1 MSSFV
6 LYTEEVNPMGFDHSK
21 GGIIMLKK
29 AGCVIIALMLVLS
42 LGIASLV
49 TASAESGDG
58 LYVYTADK
66 VYNPQVGDIITY
78 KIDLQAEELF
88 ENCQVE
94 ITYDSTKLKPIRE
107 ENNDPNKELWE
118 VESPLRCPNLDN
130 GFVNLNNPGSIKFND
145 SRLAGFDFKKELNFF
160 NVQFEV
166 LDEGL
171 AVIDL
176 NIELMTIKGG
186 NEAYFDMDK
195 VHKLP
200 IVTEGIFINEY
211 IENLQE
217 CTDYPERPTEPTTAP
232 TTVPISP
239 TIPSQP
245 LHTTTLY
252 FYADEDWSD
261 RIYCYSYNGMNMPNG
276 AWPGTLCKDEGFGVY
291 SVEVPETAAYVIFTD
306 VFSNQTMDM
315 PVPNESQVAVFEGI
329 YVTNSSSMY
338 VALYEWKDTLILDD
352 IMRPDYIRPT
362 YPVVRPTYP
371 INPDSP
377 ATPDEVW
384 PEEPWDTPPTEPCVT
399 DPCETMPS
407 EAYPMSPDCSDKPQM
422 NEPTEAPAAD
432 ATSATDKVVED
443 TADTVTTGDMRIIAV
458 SAIFVTLIMLS
469 GAVILKKHSFR

>member
-1 MSSFV
+1 MSLFV

-88 ENCQVE
+88 ENIQVH
-94 ITYDSTKLKPIRE
+94 ITYDSSKLKVIRE
-107 ENNDPNKELWE
+107 ENNDPDLELWE
-118 VESPLRCPNLDN
+118 VESPLRCPNVEDAM
-130 GFVNLNNPGSIKFND
+130 VNLQNSGVVRFLGSKISGYN
-145 SRLAGFDFKKELNFF
+145 FKVEKNLF

-166 LDEGL
+166 VEEGL
-171 AVIDL
+171 AVIKFDV
-176 NIELMTIKGG
+176 EEMWIKGG
-186 NEAYFDMDK
+186 EKAYFQTIEGAPE
-195 VHKLP
+195 VA
-200 IVTEGIFINEY
+200 EGIFINDYVESM
-211 IENLQE
+211 QE

-329 YVTNSSSMY
+329 YVTNSSGMY

-384 PEEPWDTPPTEPCVT
+384 PEDTPPTEPCVT